1 MGTVGM
7 MLPNE
12 LIWVMEKLGFEW
24 PDIDEDELRRGGHMV
39 GTFRDDLESRLQAM
53 DRKVNGDLAAALQGQ
68 AGPAYVSA
76 WNTNRSQNLQKLLD
90 LLGPV
95 PAGVEVAA
103 GAVLALKIKV
113 IVDVTTT
120 MIALVAMLTN
130 PVTAVGAGPMLII
143 KKRLLNAAVDIAVEQ
158 ALNQV
163 LPMVIEPL
171 TEQLPG
177 VIIAALESPIVEAV
191 AGDPD
196 EFYADLQALEQAQG
210 EMEQHAADVES
221 LTERLMS
228 DLASLNIGGD

>member
-1 MGTVGM
+1 MGM

-24 PDIDEDELRRGGHMV
+24 PDIDEDELRRGGHIIGV
-39 GTFRDDLESRLQAM
+39 FRDELEGKLQAM

-76 WNTNRSQNLQKLLD
+76 WNTNRSQNLQRLLD

-95 PAGVEVAA
+95 PAGVEIAA

-163 LPMVIEPL
+163 LPMVVEPL
-171 TEQLPG
+171 AEQLPV
-177 VIIAALESPIVEAV
+177 VIMAALDSPIVEAV

-196 EFYADLQALEQAQG
+196 QFYADLQALEQAQG

-221 LTERLMS
+221 LTDRLMA
-228 DLASLNIGGD
+228 DLSSLNIGGD